1 LQGGCLVVVGVGLA
15 LALVFFLLLRYA
27 AGLGAFELEA
37 AADGGAVVVA
47 GHEVAGC

>member
-1 LQGGCLVVVGVGLA
+1 VVVGVGLA
-15 LALVFFLLLRYA
+15 LALVFFFLLLRYA